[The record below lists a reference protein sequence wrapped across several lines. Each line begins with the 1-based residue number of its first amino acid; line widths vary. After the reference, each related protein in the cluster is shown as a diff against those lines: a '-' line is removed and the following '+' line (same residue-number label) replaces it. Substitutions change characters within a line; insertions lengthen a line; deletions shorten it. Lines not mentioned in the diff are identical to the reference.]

1 MITQTATKSLNKQHS
16 KTNPFFMTNIF
27 LPNDILNCLQLI
39 DYGATIVSIKVPN
52 NDKPGSK
59 VDLVLG
65 YDDIDGYLG

>member
-1 MITQTATKSLNKQHS
+1 MIS
-16 KTNPFFMTNIF
+16 
-27 LPNDILNCLQLI
+27 ILNCLQLI